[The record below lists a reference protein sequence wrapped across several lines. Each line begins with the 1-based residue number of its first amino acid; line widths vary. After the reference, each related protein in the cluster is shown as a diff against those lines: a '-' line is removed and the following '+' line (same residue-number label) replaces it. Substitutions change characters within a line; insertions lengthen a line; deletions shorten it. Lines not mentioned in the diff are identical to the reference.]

1 MNELNAGHT
10 RTNDSH
16 LLWEHP
22 RRIAISSGENSLMIW
37 TAPLWNA
44 WTSTRRDERRIK
56 VDLLNTFS
64 RVDFNTV
71 WAGKAS
77 GATDDSHTLAFQ
89 QLGRVVLH
97 VVSNVAHSSHERI
110 LVDRS

>member
-1 MNELNAGHT
+1 MNEFNAGDT
-10 RTNDSH
+10 RTNDGH
-16 LLWEHP
+16 FLWEYP
-22 RRIAISSGENSLMIW
+22 RRVAVSSGEDSLVIW
-37 TAPLWNA
+37 VAPLWNA
-44 WTSTRRDERRIK
+44 WTRARCDKRRIK
-56 VDLLNTFS
+56 IDLLNTVS